1 MTASVPPRSAAERSV
16 RPADPEVIEVL
27 VRRGEER
34 IVVGVASARFVLQRA
49 AESGSACAAL
59 VLGATFDP
67 RYAQEASIFL
77 RIQEW
82 QDTGTKRP
90 TSFDQTSPR
99 SGLTF

>member
-1 MTASVPPRSAAERSV
+1 M
-16 RPADPEVIEVL
+16 L

-90 TSFDQTSPR
+90 RSLDQTSPR